1 MFMIYRENISDTF
14 HSDLTTTD
22 WRRYILS
29 VKDNAVSAFLVK
41 TMGSYTKQ
49 S

>member
-1 MFMIYRENISDTF
+1 MIYRENISDIF
-14 HSDLTTTD
+14 HSDLTTD
-22 WRRYILS
+22 WRRYLLS
-29 VKDNAVSAFLVK
+29 VKDNAVSAWLVK